1 MFVRQDFGP
10 RAVAERTLDLAPRD
24 RSDCP
29 SPSRHGIEH
38 LYPCLESVG
47 SYFRIRRSVAAEPH
61 KKCRGD
67 SHGRCRGH
75 GRGQG
80 IGKATAQRLAHD
92 GHHIVAVDRNGENAA
107 KTAAEVGGES
117 RVCDVT
123 DRDAV
128 LAMAQT
134 VDGCDILINNAGIWR
149 FHSLLDMTEDDA
161 QSVLAVNVLGIV
173 WCLQAFVPK
182 MIERG
187 GGSIVSLSSG
197 AAWTNHRASASIRRQ
212 RLRSNHSPRPWP
224 SSSDGTTSVR
234 TRSAPASS

>member
-1 MFVRQDFGP
+1 MGV
-10 RAVAERTLDLAPRD
+10 AVVTGA
-24 RSDCP
+24 
-29 SPSRHGIEH
+29 
-38 LYPCLESVG
+38 
-47 SYFRIRRSVAAEPH
+47 
-61 KKCRGD
+61 
-67 SHGRCRGH
+67 
-75 GRGQG
+75 GQG
-80 IGKATAQRLAHD
+80 IGKATAQRLARD
-92 GHHIVAVDRNGENAA
+92 GHHIVAVDLNGDNAA

-173 WCLQAFVPK
+173 WCVQAFVPK

-187 GGSIVSLSSG
+187 GGSIVSLTSG
-197 AAWTNHRASASIRRQ
+197 AAWTQSPGIGIYPATKTAVESLTKTMAIEFGKHSIRANAVGPG
-212 RLRSNHSPRPWP
+212 LIVSE
-224 SSSDGTTSVR
+224 GTSVNYQGDR
-234 TRSAPASS
+234 ANERAKNVPMKRVGDPTEIADVIGFLCSHDARYVSGQVIYIDGGVTAGRESL

>member
-1 MFVRQDFGP
+1 MGV
-10 RAVAERTLDLAPRD
+10 AVVTGA
-24 RSDCP
+24 
-29 SPSRHGIEH
+29 
-38 LYPCLESVG
+38 
-47 SYFRIRRSVAAEPH
+47 
-61 KKCRGD
+61 
-67 SHGRCRGH
+67 
-75 GRGQG
+75 GQG
-80 IGKATAQRLAHD
+80 IGKATAQRLARD
-92 GHHIVAVDRNGENAA
+92 GHHVVAVDLNGDNAA

-123 DRDAV
+123 DRAAV

-173 WCLQAFVPK
+173 WCVQAFVPK

-197 AAWTNHRASASIRRQ
+197 AAWTQSPGIGIYPATKTAVESLTKTMAIEFGRHNIRANAVGPGLIVSE
-212 RLRSNHSPRPWP
+212 
-224 SSSDGTTSVR
+224 GTSVNYQGDR
-234 TRSAPASS
+234 AKERAKNVPMKRVGDPTEIADVIGFLCSPDARYVSGQVIYIDGGVTAGRESL